1 MSATLKAEIRD
12 TKKSSVLTQIRN
24 NGGIPAVL
32 YGQKKESKPIFVDSP
47 EFLKV
52 YRSVGKNGVITLK
65 VENESHSVMV
75 YDLQKDPLKDA
86 YVHADFYEVDMNQEV
101 DADVPVHLIGESA
114 GSKDGGVTQQL
125 LHEIS
130 VRALPAEFPESID
143 INVEALDIGD
153 TIQIKDI
160 KASGNCEI
168 LNDPEEV
175 AVSIIA
181 PTQEGAV
188 AEDKEEAAQQDEP
201 EVIGENSENENNQE

>member
-1 MSATLKAEIRD
+1 VSTTLKAEIRD
-12 TKKSSVLTQIRN
+12 TKKSSVLSKIRN
-24 NGGIPAVL
+24 EGGIPAVL

-65 VENESHSVMV
+65 VEDESHSVMV
-75 YDLQKDPLKDA
+75 YDLQKDPLKGA

-101 DADVPVHLIGESA
+101 DADVSVHLIGESA
-114 GSKDGGVTQQL
+114 GSKDGGITQQL

-160 KASGNCEI
+160 KASGNYEI
-168 LNDPEEV
+168 LNDPEDV
-175 AVSIIA
+175 AVSVIA

-188 AEDKEEAAQQDEP
+188 AEDKEEAAQQGEP
-201 EVIGENSENENNQE
+201 EVIGENSENENNEE

>member
-1 MSATLKAEIRD
+1 VSATLKAEIRD
-12 TKKSSVLTQIRN
+12 TKKSSVLSKIRN
-24 NGGIPAVL
+24 EGGLPAVL
-32 YGQKKESKPIFVDSP
+32 YGQKKESKPIFVDNP

-75 YDLQKDPLKDA
+75 YDLQKDPLKGD

-114 GSKDGGVTQQL
+114 GSKDGGITQQL

-160 KASGNCEI
+160 KASGNYEI
-168 LNDPEEV
+168 LNDSEEV
-175 AVSIIA
+175 AVSVIA

-188 AEDKEEAAQQDEP
+188 AEDKDEAAQQDEP
-201 EVIGENSENENNQE
+201 EVIGENSENENN